1 MPERPFAGG
10 SRGGAGCLHE
20 LPRPAWTVGQA
31 LKKLCYT
38 KAVPADSSIRKTG
51 VENFGE
57 VPTMDQLG
65 TLKLKYQSVLNYIA
79 VKGVRL
85 ANLHIEGGKLLIRG
99 AAGTEDIKNDVW
111 NQIKLVDANWASDLV
126 CDISIDPSL
135 APPPKTYTVAKG
147 DTLWKIAQDQMGN
160 GNLYKK
166 IVEANGIPNENLI
179 HPGDVLVIPDA
190 NAS

>member
-1 MPERPFAGG
+1 
-10 SRGGAGCLHE
+10 
-20 LPRPAWTVGQA
+20 
-31 LKKLCYT
+31 
-38 KAVPADSSIRKTG
+38 
-51 VENFGE
+51 
-57 VPTMDQLG
+57 MDQLG

>member
-1 MPERPFAGG
+1 
-10 SRGGAGCLHE
+10 
-20 LPRPAWTVGQA
+20 
-31 LKKLCYT
+31 
-38 KAVPADSSIRKTG
+38 
-51 VENFGE
+51 
-57 VPTMDQLG
+57 MDQLG

-135 APPPKTYTVAKG
+135 APPQKTYTVAKG